1 MSDTDWPLSV
11 SPTSYPKREE
21 SIDIKLKSNMDR
33 KDGVGE
39 YIETEKY
46 HTGTYTT
53 GSTAKT
59 YIVGGELYPPETTLL
74 LLGIR

>member
-1 MSDTDWPLSV
+1 MNHNAFHRAVRHALS
-11 SPTSYPKREE
+11 RQE
-21 SIDIKLKSNMDR
+21 
-33 KDGVGE
+33 GE

-59 YIVGGELYPPETTLL
+59 YIVGGELYPPENHTAFV
-74 LLGIR
+74 RN